1 MIKDAWRMSCY
12 GLFCKYSNDSVRQR
26 MKHRRAGSHKTETKT
41 EEPGDN
47 NGICKHKKTHLCRTL
62 SLREDSALAV
72 WTEHAYFA
80 AVH

>member
-1 MIKDAWRMSCY
+1 
-12 GLFCKYSNDSVRQR
+12 